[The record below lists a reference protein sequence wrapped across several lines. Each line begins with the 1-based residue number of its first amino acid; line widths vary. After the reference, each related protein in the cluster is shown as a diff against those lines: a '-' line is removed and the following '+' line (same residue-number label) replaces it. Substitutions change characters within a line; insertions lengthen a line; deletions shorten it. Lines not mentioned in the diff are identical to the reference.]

1 MWFTSLVVD
10 GYFKFVR
17 KNAHAHC
24 ASHGCVELT
33 HIHVSTTCTHACV
46 STPHRCTRVS
56 PTTGSCGTNPP
67 TKTLLGACF
76 SWEGSSRHITS
87 LLNQRSSDIASAHHH
102 RSLTCMTRPCVT
114 SNQSSGKVACNVP
127 PMLGLAYR
135 HHAHRTCFVYT
146 THPCLLA
153 RSQHVTSHP
162 FQIARLHTC
171 LQQCGLP
178 RHITP
183 VQVHRRAG
191 EEHVHP
197 LDNLA
202 HEPGMVAPRHS
213 QFGCLLYV
221 RNAAQSHAQ

>member
-10 GYFKFVR
+10 GYFKFVC

-102 RSLTCMTRPCVT
+102 RSLTCTTRPCVT
-114 SNQSSGKVACNVP
+114 SNQSSGMQRTTDVGTCIPTSRTPHMFRIHHTSLP
-127 PMLGLAYR
+127 PCALTTRDFSPISNRPPPYLFATMWIAAA
-135 HHAHRTCFVYT
+135 HHTRAG
-146 THPCLLA
+146 
-153 RSQHVTSHP
+153 TSS
-162 FQIARLHTC
+162 RW
-171 LQQCGLP
+171 
-178 RHITP
+178 
-183 VQVHRRAG
+183 RRAC
-191 EEHVHP
+191 
-197 LDNLA
+197 
-202 HEPGMVAPRHS
+202 APT
-213 QFGCLLYV
+213 
-221 RNAAQSHAQ
+221 